1 MASYND
7 VVEGIQL
14 YYEAGSDEW
23 LAITQGIGDDI
34 TITERYDVIKDIPG
48 VSIEVSDNGNALGY
62 TLEHSFPSSEN
73 IASNVNSNVQNSL
86 YNSQTSFD
94 SGIPA
99 TSVTDPVTQETSLI
113 SGVKDSTTQSIVP
126 AIADRVSLAVMGV
139 AIGTKLG
146 CFIDS
151 AIYSANPEYWDEHFP
166 TINPQTWASMCT
178 TKAGQSFV
186 RGIFGINGD
195 TKETTMYLDERL
207 LAYTYAL
214 FLENGGLVTVRES
227 DVSESVYTQLPYH
240 DNFTQPVIS
249 TSVMWGAVCDCTTNL
264 QEHTPTWFEVK
275 TSTSPVIAFVVT
287 QVGYG
292 GSSTPRTM
300 LFMCSKKPFELYHYM
315 DFTESGGII
324 ERRTDV
330 YNTKSTVLGQDIY
343 LSTTYDTPFNSI
355 PGASYNSYEGVE
367 YPSTYGLSLA
377 YILLYGTTI
386 AHNPMPGVSE
396 DDRASTHPK
405 PQNVIN
411 PTTGDPV
418 QPTDN
423 LDDILQALKT
433 AYPSLFDDEVEE
445 DVPQRDGTIVKYKY
459 IPTPYPDT
467 EEATKPKT
475 GDRTQDDPEIDPE
488 TDPEGA
494 EDLIG
499 AIVPPPTPDPPD
511 TGSGNTPPTIPPS
524 GTASALYTIYNPSQ
538 SELNSLG
545 AWLWSSNFVDQLLKI
560 FSDPMQAIIGLH
572 KVFVSPPTGGTNNI
586 KVGYLDSGVSANVVI
601 GQYVDVSCG
610 SVNLRE
616 YFGNVFD
623 YDPYT
628 QVSIYLPF
636 IGIENLNVA
645 DVMRS
650 NIEVVYHVDVLT
662 GACLA
667 DVIVT
672 RDGCGG
678 TLYTYSGNCAV
689 QYPLSMGSYMG
700 IVSSVASVAM
710 GAVGT
715 VVSQGALAPFAM
727 GAVNGVLNAKT
738 SVKRSGGFSGNA
750 GAMGCKTPYLIITR
764 PQTALAMQ
772 YNEFVGYPSNTLVL
786 LSTCSGYTE
795 CLEVHVEHSHATET
809 ELTELNGLL
818 KGGVIF

>member
-1 MASYND
+1 MPIGTTYQQLL
-7 VVEGIQL
+7 EGVAE
-14 YYEAGSDEW
+14 YYGSGSDQW
-23 LAITQGIGDDI
+23 LEIARYGVNAE
-34 TITERYDVIKDIPG
+34 TIDTIKSVPG
-48 VSIEVSDNGNALGY
+48 VTIFENLDGSYAGY
-62 TLEHSFPSSEN
+62 DYAYPFSPPQNELLNTINSNTQTGLYGDTSFTSQLPATATTNPTTSLTTLE
-73 IASNVNSNVQNSL
+73 
-86 YNSQTSFD
+86 
-94 SGIPA
+94 
-99 TSVTDPVTQETSLI
+99 
-113 SGVKDSTTQSIVP
+113 SGVKNSTTQSIVP
-126 AIADRVSLAVMGV
+126 AVADRVSLAVMGV

-151 AIYSANPEYWDEHFP
+151 AIYSANPEYWDENFP

-178 TKAGQSFV
+178 SDAGQYFV
-186 RGIFGINGD
+186 RGIFGINPN

-249 TSVMWGAVCDCTTNL
+249 TSVMWGAVCDCTTTL

-287 QVGYG
+287 QIGYG
-292 GSSTPRTM
+292 GSSNPRTM
-300 LFMCSKKPFELYHYM
+300 LLMCSKNPFELYRYQ

-324 ERRTDV
+324 ERRTDI
-330 YNTKSTVLGQDIY
+330 YNTRSTVLGQDIY
-343 LSTTYDTPFNSI
+343 LSTTYDTPFNNI

-367 YPSTYGLSLA
+367 YPSIYGLSLA

-386 AHNPMPGVSE
+386 AHNPMQGVSE

-411 PTTGDPV
+411 PTTGEPV

-433 AYPSLFDDEVEE
+433 AYPSLFDNEVEE

-488 TDPEGA
+488 TDPDGA
-494 EDLIG
+494 EDLVG

-511 TGSGNTPPTIPPS
+511 TGSGNTPPIIPPT

-538 SELNSLG
+538 GELNSLG

-572 KVFVSPPTGGTNNI
+572 KVFVSPPTGGRNNI
-586 KVGYLDSGVSANVVI
+586 KVGYLDSGVSSNVVT

-715 VVSQGALAPFAM
+715 FVSQGALAPFAM

-772 YNEFVGYPSNTLVL
+772 YNEFIGYPSNTLVL

-795 CLEVHVEHSHATET
+795 CLEIHLEHSHATET